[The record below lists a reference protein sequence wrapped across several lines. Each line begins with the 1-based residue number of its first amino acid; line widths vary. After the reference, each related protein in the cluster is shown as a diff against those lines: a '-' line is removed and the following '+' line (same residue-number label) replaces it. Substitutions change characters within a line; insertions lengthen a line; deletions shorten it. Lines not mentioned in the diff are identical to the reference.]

1 MGDDP
6 QNPSVIET
14 ETLNLEG
21 PVESSNGGKIS
32 YRKHHA
38 NLDAFVDECNHEL
51 RTVRGLHACEAFV
64 TATWKGEAM
73 LTRVEMTTRGIVPM
87 NAILNLP
94 WVMPA
99 DKRQTGK
106 EIVTD
111 ALIKLD
117 LFMRDQCA
125 RNGGLL
131 RQGFEAVARKTERI
145 LIPSGVDA
153 GR

>member
-1 MGDDP
+1 MGNDP

-14 ETLNLEG
+14 DTLSLEA
-21 PVESSNGGKIS
+21 PVESSNGGKIG

-38 NLDAFVDECNHEL
+38 NLDVFLDECNREL
-51 RTVRGLHACEAFV
+51 RDVRGLHACEAFV

-73 LTRVEMTTRGIVPM
+73 MTRVEMTTRGIVPM
-87 NAILNLP
+87 NALLNLP
-94 WVMPA
+94 WVMPPA
-99 DKRQTGK
+99 ERKTAK
-106 EIVTD
+106 EIVNE
-111 ALIKLD
+111 ALQKLD

-145 LIPSGVDA
+145 LIPSGLTA